1 MSPTSFAFPSTH
13 VSLFQA
19 VADSHREAWLTF
31 FHRYAPVIRLWCRRH
46 NLPPDA
52 ADDVSQTLMADMPR
66 KLRTYSREKADGGS
80 NRFRAWLRAVVRHE
94 VVNHVRGA
102 AQSGEPLPTNLAAVD
117 ELRDDLTAIHEADVR
132 AVVEAVRRK
141 IQPDTW
147 TVYEEVH
154 LAGRAAQDVADQH
167 GKSVGAVFVAVNR
180 VNRMLRDEYQ
190 ALLKSRPGFDEVCPN
205 VTVTLSAADRPS
217 ALPRRRVD

>member
-1 MSPTSFAFPSTH
+1 VSPARLAFPSTH
-13 VSLFQA
+13 VSLLEA
-19 VADSHREAWLTF
+19 VTASHREAWQAF
-31 FHRYAPVIRLWCRRH
+31 FHRYAPVIRRWCRRH
-46 NLPPDA
+46 SLPPHA
-52 ADDVSQTLMADMPR
+52 TDDVSQTLMADMPR
-66 KLRTYSREKADGGS
+66 KLRTYSRAKADGGS

-102 AQSGEPLPTNLAAVD
+102 AQSCEPLPTNLAAVD
-117 ELRDDLTAIHEADVR
+117 ELEDDLTAIHRADVR

-147 TVYEEVH
+147 TIYEEVH

-190 ALLKSRPGFDEVCPN
+190 ALLKSRPDFDEVSPDVI
-205 VTVTLSAADRPS
+205 VTVSAADRPS
-217 ALPRRRVD
+217 ALSRRRVD

>member
-1 MSPTSFAFPSTH
+1 MSPTSFGFPSTH
-13 VSLFQA
+13 VSLLQA
-19 VADSHREAWLTF
+19 VTGSHHEAWQAF
-31 FHRYAPVIRLWCRRH
+31 FHRYTPVIRRWCRRH
-46 NLPPDA
+46 GLRPDA

-66 KLRTYSREKADGGS
+66 KLRTYSRAKANGGS

-102 AQSGEPLPTNLAAVD
+102 AQCGEPLPTTLAAVD
-117 ELRDDLTAIHEADVR
+117 ELEYDLTAIHEADVR

-147 TVYEEVH
+147 TIYEEVH
-154 LAGRAAQDVADQH
+154 LAGRAAQEAADRH

-180 VNRMLRDEYQ
+180 VNRLLRDEYQ
-190 ALLKSRPGFDEVCPN
+190 ALLKSRPDFDEVSPD
-205 VTVTLSAADRPS
+205 VIVSVSTADRPS
-217 ALPRRRVD
+217 AISRRRVD